1 MRRFDLIRVK
11 YFIYCLVKRSGY
23 DHALFIKKHECFH
36 EMGDN
41 CFFQPYNLPADSK
54 FVRFGSNVVVAADV
68 SFVCHDV
75 IHYVFNHLP
84 EDMREGEYS
93 TFWDVIDIKDNCF
106 IGAGSTIL
114 PGVTIGPNAIVAA
127 GAVVCSDVPEGKV
140 VGGVPAKVIGE
151 FDGIRKKRQVWMTS
165 EISKMNQ
172 ADLIKSVWEL
182 HDSD

>member
-1 MRRFDLIRVK
+1 M
-11 YFIYCLVKRSGY
+11 
-23 DHALFIKKHECFH
+23 
-36 EMGDN
+36 
-41 CFFQPYNLPADSK
+41 
-54 FVRFGSNVVVAADV
+54 
-68 SFVCHDV
+68 
-75 IHYVFNHLP
+75 
-84 EDMREGEYS
+84 
-93 TFWDVIDIKDNCF
+93 
-106 IGAGSTIL
+106 
-114 PGVTIGPNAIVAA
+114 TIGPNAIVAA